1 MWTVYILKSMEK
13 LIYVGMTQDVTKRL
27 EEHNSGKSY
36 YTKRGTNRKMVYSE
50 TFDSSEE
57 ARKREK
63 YFKSGFGRR
72 FLRNRVKTYLNEVC

>member
-36 YTKRGTNRKMVYSE
+36 YTKRGTNWKMVYSE

-63 YFKSGFGRR
+63 YFKNTAGKEWLKRR
-72 FLRNRVKTYLNEVC
+72 GII

>member
-36 YTKRGTNRKMVYSE
+36 YTKRGTNWKMVYSE

-57 ARKREK
+57 VRKREK
-63 YFKSGFGRR
+63 YFKNTAGKEWLKRR
-72 FLRNRVKTYLNEVC
+72 GII

>member
-36 YTKRGTNRKMVYSE
+36 YTKRGTNWKMVYSE
-50 TFDSSEE
+50 TFNSSEE

-63 YFKSGFGRR
+63 YFKNTEGKEWLKRR
-72 FLRNRVKTYLNEVC
+72 GII

>member
-1 MWTVYILKSMEK
+1 MWRVYILKSMEK

-27 EEHNSGKSY
+27 EEHNSGNSY
-36 YTKRGTNRKMVYSE
+36 YTKRGTNWKMVYSE

-63 YFKSGFGRR
+63 YFKNTAGKEWLKRR
-72 FLRNRVKTYLNEVC
+72 GII